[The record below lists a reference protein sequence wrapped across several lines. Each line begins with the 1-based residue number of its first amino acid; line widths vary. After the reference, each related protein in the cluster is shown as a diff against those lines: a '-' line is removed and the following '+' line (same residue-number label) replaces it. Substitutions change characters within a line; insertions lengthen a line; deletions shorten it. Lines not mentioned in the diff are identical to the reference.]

1 VHPSDGCISNFG
13 IRKSRKK
20 NVNERRNL
28 MANIISD
35 ETIEYV
41 GILAKLEL
49 SDEEKEQAKK
59 DMGDMLDYIDK
70 LNELDTTSVEPMSH
84 VFPLN
89 NVFREDVV
97 VNGDDS
103 ENILKNAPE
112 EKDGSFAVPKTVD

>member
-1 VHPSDGCISNFG
+1 
-13 IRKSRKK
+13 
-20 NVNERRNL
+20 

-49 SDEEKEQAKK
+49 SEEEKEKAKK
-59 DMGDMLDYIDK
+59 DMRSMLDYIDK
-70 LNELDTTSVEPMSH
+70 LNELDTTGVEPMSH
-84 VFPLN
+84 VFPVQ

-97 VNGDDS
+97 VNGDDR

-112 EKDGSFAVPKTVD
+112 EKDGSFVVPKTVD

>member
-1 VHPSDGCISNFG
+1 
-13 IRKSRKK
+13 
-20 NVNERRNL
+20 

-59 DMGDMLDYIDK
+59 DMGSMLDYIDK
-70 LNELDTTSVEPMSH
+70 LNELDVSSVEPMSH
-84 VFPLN
+84 VFPVH

-97 VNGDDS
+97 TNQDDRES
-103 ENILKNAPE
+103 MLANAPE
-112 EKDGSFAVPKTVD
+112 QKQGQYQVPKTV

>member
-1 VHPSDGCISNFG
+1 
-13 IRKSRKK
+13 
-20 NVNERRNL
+20 

-49 SDEEKEQAKK
+49 SEEEKKQAKE
-59 DMGDMLDYIDK
+59 DMGSMLDYIDK
-70 LNELDTTSVEPMSH
+70 LNELDTSAVEPMSH
-84 VFPLN
+84 VFPVH

-97 VNGDDS
+97 VNEDDR

-112 EKDGSFAVPKTVD
+112 QKDGSFEVPKTVE

>member
-1 VHPSDGCISNFG
+1 
-13 IRKSRKK
+13 
-20 NVNERRNL
+20 

-59 DMGDMLDYIDK
+59 DMANMLDYIDT
-70 LNELDTTSVEPMSH
+70 LNELDTSGVEPMSH
-84 VFPLN
+84 VFPVN

-97 VNGDDS
+97 TNGDDR
-103 ENILKNAPE
+103 EEILANAPE
-112 EKDGSFAVPKTVD
+112 AKEGA